1 MKNSLTYKKYSRVN
15 KYDLNFLYV
24 KKIQQDSKFCFLDPD
39 CFWVDFFK
47 SPKWCNL
54 GNPQDKIHFWFF
66 SNRSCIY
73 ATVLIHLQIVYCSM
87 FHFLGHFVWLSMSSH
102 KKDSSFFFIKKPFW
116 VWHFNSQYTHI
127 RYILLLCS
135 SIHVFSLVS
144 TIFLNT

>member
-39 CFWVDFFK
+39 CFWVDLLK

-54 GNPQDKIHFWFF
+54 GNPKIK
-66 SNRSCIY
+66 
-73 ATVLIHLQIVYCSM
+73 SM
-87 FHFLGHFVWLSMSSH
+87 FLFSEVVFMQLFSFIYTLFIAVCFTFWATLFDFQCLAT
-102 KKDSSFFFIKKPFW
+102 KKILLFFFIKKPFW

-127 RYILLLCS
+127 RYILLLYS
-135 SIHVFSLVS
+135 SIHVFSLV